1 MMLKTSFNL
10 SGCETENELRVH
22 LDPEGGKSAIG
33 SGGIDISV
41 TRMRLMVI
49 FGTRPE
55 IIKLAPVIHAL
66 KRKEE
71 RFETIVVN
79 TGQHTDLLRTFFE
92 RFSVHVDHD
101 LNVMQPGQTPNGVCS
116 LVLSL
121 LDSIL
126 AAAKPDVVLVQGD
139 TTTALGG
146 ALAAFHHRIPVGHVE
161 AGLRS
166 GDRVNPYPKEM
177 NRCLITR
184 LASFHFAA
192 TAKNRENLLAEG
204 VAAESVF
211 VTGNPVVDSL
221 MSVRRHMS
229 VSQDLQRLLDETKG
243 SRRVVLT
250 AHRRE
255 NHGGIMAGQLRAIR
269 GFVER
274 HDDVVLM
281 FPVHPNPAVRSMV
294 GSLLGGHSRIHL
306 LEPLGYVDFIGLLS
320 QAWLILS
327 DSGGVQEEAPT
338 LGKPL
343 LVLRRSTERPEAIE
357 SGVARLVGNDAG
369 RLESMLEL
377 SYRDKSWAQR
387 VGQVDNPFGRGDSGE
402 QIVRVL
408 CQLFQHPLSEE
419 VRCQ

>member
-1 MMLKTSFNL
+1 MLKTSLNL
-10 SGCETENELRVH
+10 SSCEAENELQVH
-22 LDPEGGKSAIG
+22 PDPGSGKSAIG
-33 SGGIDISV
+33 SDGIDLSV
-41 TRMRLMVI
+41 ARKRLMVI

-66 KRKEE
+66 KRRDE
-71 RFETIVVN
+71 RIETIVVN
-79 TGQHTDLLRTFFE
+79 TGQQNDLRRTFFE

-116 LVLSL
+116 RVLSS

-126 AAAKPDVVLVQGD
+126 AAAMPEMVLLQGD
-139 TTTALGG
+139 TTTSLAG

-166 GDRVNPYPKEM
+166 GDRANAHSEDM

-204 VAAESVF
+204 VPAESVF
-211 VTGNPVVDSL
+211 VTGSPVVDSL

-243 SRRVVLT
+243 FRRVVLT
-250 AHRRE
+250 AHRGE
-255 NHGGIMAGQLRAIR
+255 SQGGVMAGHLRAVR
-269 GFVER
+269 RFVER

-281 FPVHPNPAVRSMV
+281 FPVHPNPAVRSV
-294 GSLLGGHSRIHL
+294 VDSLLGGHSRIHL

-343 LVLRRSTERPEAIE
+343 LVLRQSTERPEAIE

-377 SYRDKSWAQR
+377 SYRDKSWVQR

-408 CQLFQHPLSEE
+408 SQLFQHPLSE
-419 VRCQ
+419 VVPCH